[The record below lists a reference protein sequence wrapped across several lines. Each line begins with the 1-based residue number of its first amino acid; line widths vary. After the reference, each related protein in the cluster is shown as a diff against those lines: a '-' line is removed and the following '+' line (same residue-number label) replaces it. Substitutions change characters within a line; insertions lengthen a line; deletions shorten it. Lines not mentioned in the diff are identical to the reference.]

1 MRACLH
7 ACVKEEEEQD
17 GGGGER
23 CRKFVDPTSDDTD
36 VSMLFSSGPETPHLM
51 LKKVIKKYTRKHI
64 WRCGVCSSNEE
75 DGVQLQ

>member
-17 GGGGER
+17 GGWGAV
-23 CRKFVDPTSDDTD
+23 KFVDLTSDDTD

-51 LKKVIKKYTRKHI
+51 LKQVIKKYTRKRNMEM
-64 WRCGVCSSNEE
+64 WRVFIK
-75 DGVQLQ
+75 